1 MCILIPLFGALLL
14 YGVWILLRK
23 IYIKPIFDKIENADG
38 HLLGITMNLIR
49 VEPKNYHA
57 KLTRYEAQYKV
68 LKELNEYLL
77 NSKCWIQNYLMT
89 TAERNRYEKVY
100 KDLVRAQKELVW
112 CNFLLQD
119 KSIGENTQILCAD
132 WFNEWFNGIR

>member
-23 IYIKPIFDKIENADG
+23 IYIKPIFDKIENADC

-77 NSKCWIQNYLMT
+77 NSKYDTYLLISLFHHSYI
-89 TAERNRYEKVY
+89 AVY
-100 KDLVRAQKELVW
+100 QSNLHHVL
-112 CNFLLQD
+112 F
-119 KSIGENTQILCAD
+119 
-132 WFNEWFNGIR
+132 